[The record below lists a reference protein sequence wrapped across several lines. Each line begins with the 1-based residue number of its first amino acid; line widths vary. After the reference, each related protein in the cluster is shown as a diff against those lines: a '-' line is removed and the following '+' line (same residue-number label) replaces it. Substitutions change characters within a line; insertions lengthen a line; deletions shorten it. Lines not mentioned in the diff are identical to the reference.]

1 MTQGTWI
8 SDEDLTAYL
17 DGEAEEA
24 LHRKIDAALA
34 GDTGLQDR
42 IAALT
47 LDVDALRAGA
57 LAAFPPPPPMPN
69 LPAANRPQA
78 PLGVF
83 SAGLAAGLAIG
94 AFTFATFFAQPAP
107 PDGWAGFVASY
118 QKLYTA
124 ETLNAID
131 QPPAET
137 QAQLLRVSEAIGLD
151 LGNLPAVEGLTL
163 KRAQILGFNGKPLVQ
178 IAYQRTDGTPV
189 ALCIILSPA
198 QDPMPL
204 TESENKGLQ
213 TVRWN
218 RNDHGF
224 LLIGD
229 MDPMP
234 LKQAAEVFAA
244 AL

>member
-1 MTQGTWI
+1 MTEGTWI

-24 LHRKIDAALA
+24 LCRKIDKTLA
-34 GDTGLQDR
+34 EDTDLQAR
-42 IAALT
+42 LSALT
-47 LDVDALRAGA
+47 LDVDALRAGV
-57 LAAFPPPPPMPN
+57 LAAVPLPPPMPT
-69 LPAANRPQA
+69 LPAANRSRA
-78 PLGVF
+78 PLGMF

-94 AFTFATFFAQPAP
+94 AFTFATFFTKPAP
-107 PDGWAGFVASY
+107 RDGWAGFVASY

-131 QPPAET
+131 QPAAET

-151 LGNLPAVEGLTL
+151 LGNLPAVDGLTL
-163 KRAQILGFNGKPLVQ
+163 KRAQILGFKGKPLVQ

-189 ALCIILSPA
+189 ALCIILSPS

-218 RNDHGF
+218 RDNHGF